1 MMTLLADLG
10 GFKQSICDPDSGSNR
25 IILEVDPV
33 YDQIFSEIAETNL
46 RPAGTEILDFLKSE
60 DTYLTVPGS
69 GMGIILKPVIF
80 DQSDPVGLALGDPSA
95 GTEADCPQRSPAAL
109 IVLHPN
115 LRILYFSLCSRRRSS
130 GSFPDV
136 EVSLPV
142 R

>member
-1 MMTLLADLG
+1 VEDFTVMMTLLADLG

-33 YDQIFSEIAETNL
+33 YDQIFSEIAATNL
-46 RPAGTEILDFLKSE
+46 RPAGTEILDFLKAE

-95 GTEADCPQRSPAAL
+95 GTEADCP
-109 IVLHPN
+109 
-115 LRILYFSLCSRRRSS
+115 
-130 GSFPDV
+130 
-136 EVSLPV
+136 
-142 R
+142 